1 MMENKSD
8 KGGFWKRQSF
18 LLPPLTA
25 AVVLLCQQMG
35 SSNPSGVVTV
45 NILLLVLN
53 FFSYVGL
60 LRGEKSTEKSV
71 AIARGRFY
79 YTDGICVQYLRS
91 GNSHPFER
99 YGNLYE
105 QSLRYVGTGSSCS
118 RNFAVDTGSVAT
130 NG

>member
-1 MMENKSD
+1 MPAD
-8 KGGFWKRQSF
+8 GFFQSIRRGHREHFAVGTEF
-18 LLPPLTA
+18 LQ
-25 AVVLLCQQMG
+25 LCG
-35 SSNPSGVVTV
+35 AFAWGKKHRK
-45 NILLLVLN
+45 I
-53 FFSYVGL
+53 
-60 LRGEKSTEKSV
+60 RGDR
-71 AIARGRFY
+71 RGRFY

>member
-25 AVVLLCQQMG
+25 AVVLLCQQMA

-71 AIARGRFY
+71 AIAAASFI
-79 YTDGICVQYLRS
+79 TLMAFVFNTCVAGIPTPLS
-91 GNSHPFER
+91 
-99 YGNLYE
+99 
-105 QSLRYVGTGSSCS
+105 
-118 RNFAVDTGSVAT
+118 DT
-130 NG
+130 

>member
-25 AVVLLCQQMG
+25 AVVLLCQQMA
-35 SSNPSGVVTV
+35 SSNPSGMVTV

-60 LRGEKSTEKSV
+60 LRGEKCRK
-71 AIARGRFY
+71 ICGNCCGRICHTY
-79 YTDGICVQYLRS
+79 GICVQYLRS
-91 GNSHPFER
+91 RNSHSFER

>member
-1 MMENKSD
+1 MENKSD

-25 AVVLLCQQMG
+25 AVVLLCQQMA

-71 AIARGRFY
+71 AIAAAGFI
-79 YTDGICVQYLRS
+79 TLMAFVFNTCVAGIPT
-91 GNSHPFER
+91 PFER